1 MSFDLC
7 RLGCSMYDFL
17 FDSEEPLPKNM
28 TPFQKMINSWCLDD
42 NGVNILYKKNGEERY
57 PNFKLYKMIAR
68 LVHDKLPEDQLKMPF
83 FAQFMTSKKPKD
95 VEEMNIDTLPCYIK

>member
-1 MSFDLC
+1 
-7 RLGCSMYDFL
+7 
-17 FDSEEPLPKNM
+17 M

-42 NGVNILYKKNGEERY
+42 DGVNILYKKNGEERY

-68 LVHDKLPEDQLKMPF
+68 LVHDKLPEDQLKKPF

-95 VEEMNIDTLPCYIK
+95 VEEMNIDTLPSYVK